1 MKYSTSDSK
10 KWVNSTLKGHIAVTT
25 TPMTDNG
32 DIDWNGLKSNV
43 DFLLDL
49 PGINGIYLNSIYQEF
64 WTMTEAEKRRVTE
77 VVVEAVNGRQ
87 PVIVGCNHTS
97 ARETVALAKHAEES
111 GADLVMVWPPYYGVR
126 TEAGVHAYYEYIAE
140 RVNIGMCIY
149 STTLPELGHFLT
161 PEAVVRLA
169 EIPNIC
175 AVKEVSLSLSG
186 YTNMLQQAGDKIAI
200 SSPLEEYHYFG
211 RCAYPKLTP
220 NFLLGNSRPMY
231 MQTKERPYCADYW
244 KAIDEGDL
252 AKAGAALQPIVQMA
266 NALHSKYLSKGG
278 HNIALTKHLTGL
290 VGMAAGPVRP
300 PMSPAPKEQIDE
312 AVKILEDFGILPAR
326 KLR

>member
-1 MKYSTSDSK
+1 MKYSRSEAK
-10 KWVNSTLKGHIAVTT
+10 QWVRENLRGHIAVTT
-25 TPMTDNG
+25 TPMTESG
-32 DIDWNGLKSNV
+32 EIDWKGLARNV

-49 PGINGIYLNSIYQEF
+49 PGMNGIYLNSIYQEF
-64 WTMTEAEKRRVTE
+64 WTMTEAEKRKVTE
-77 VVVEAVNGRQ
+77 VTIEAVNGRK

-97 ARETVALAKHAEES
+97 ARDTAALARHAQEC
-111 GADLVMVWPPYYGVR
+111 GADLVMVWPPYYGIR

-140 RVNIGMCIY
+140 KVDIGMCIY

-161 PEAVVRLA
+161 PDAVVRLS
-169 EIPNIC
+169 EIENIC
-175 AVKEVSLSLSG
+175 AVKEVALSLSG
-186 YTNMLQQAGDKIAI
+186 YTQMLQAAGDKLAI

-211 RCAYPKLTP
+211 RCAFPELTP

-244 KAIDEGDL
+244 KAIEEGDL
-252 AKAGAALQPIVQMA
+252 EKAGQALQPIVKMA
-266 NALHSKYLSKGG
+266 NLLHSKYLSKGN

-300 PMSPAPKEQIDE
+300 PMSPAPQEQIDE
-312 AVKILEDFGILPAR
+312 AVKILQSFGILPQN
-326 KLR
+326 